1 MLNRAGYIPDRVVIT
16 NQVVVPIDM
25 VVTITYTPIVKQTQV
40 TPTNSNVVPQWVVT
54 TVAPQPTKQVKQAV
68 RAKVALPQTGAK
80 TNTMTA
86 VYGLAI
92 AMIGTIWGLFSWKQS
107 QKKHDR

>member
-40 TPTNSNVVPQWVVT
+40 IPTNSKVVPQQVVT
-54 TVAPQPTKQVKQAV
+54 AEVPQPNKLSKQ
-68 RAKVALPQTGAK
+68 
-80 TNTMTA
+80 
-86 VYGLAI
+86 
-92 AMIGTIWGLFSWKQS
+92 
-107 QKKHDR
+107 